1 MQLNPCLR
9 LQSTRSPQHLGI
21 QLAQERSLTQSD
33 KCVDSAVAR
42 AGRCCPVWSRS
53 PTCIRFPGAWC
64 GTCTQPSALTAE
76 SRVVT
81 CCVLIMH
88 IWGFG
93 GSNYPGRSA
102 NVWGRCMYLA
112 LYQFMHRRAEMQHR
126 LRICCCPAIL
136 QNCTRSYL
144 AQLSYLLHW
153 HPLAHTLRAVAVLQ
167 PQQHIPQGAELWGM
181 HCRVRV

>member
-112 LYQFMHRRAEMQHR
+112 LYQFTHRRAEMQHR

-136 QNCTRSYL
+136 QNCTRRYL
-144 AQLSYLLHW
+144 PSCRTCCTGTPWRTLCVQLRCYNHSSIFHKGRNYGVCT
-153 HPLAHTLRAVAVLQ
+153 A
-167 PQQHIPQGAELWGM
+167 G
-181 HCRVRV
+181 